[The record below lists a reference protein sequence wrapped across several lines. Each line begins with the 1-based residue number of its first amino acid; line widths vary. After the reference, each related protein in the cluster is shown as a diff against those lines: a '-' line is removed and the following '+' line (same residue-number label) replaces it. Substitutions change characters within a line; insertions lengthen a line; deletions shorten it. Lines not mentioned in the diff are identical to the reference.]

1 MFQYKEMPFGM
12 RNVPAIFQQFINQV
26 TAEVEGCEAYID
38 NVIIYSD
45 NWTDQIK
52 QIKTFFDILKEAK
65 LTINLAKNKFGWAQ
79 VNYLGHIEG
88 QREVKW

>member
-1 MFQYKEMPFGM
+1 MFQYKGMPFGM
-12 RNVPAIFQQFINQV
+12 TNVPAIFQQFINQV

-52 QIKTFFDILKEAK
+52 QI
-65 LTINLAKNKFGWAQ
+65 
-79 VNYLGHIEG
+79 
-88 QREVKW
+88 